1 LFFLYPF
8 TLPFFIGDITLQKLN
23 FRFPF
28 FRIRNLWV
36 LLFSTSV
43 FFLLASSEY
52 FPVFRN
58 FVTAAEKVNSDSSR
72 YDNVRKVLDE
82 SKDDDDYSLEHLKVR
97 NQRLRDAID
106 ASREDSSDQST
117 EQAETEDAVDTEEDG
132 LNVTRP
138 KPVDDLCDTAKE
150 LMFSD
155 KSYYINDKKGNGKFH
170 AAFVS
175 VPWDGFSSLAEY
187 CEDNDLELRLEFFPL
202 MNMFELGKCKRVKRS
217 QAPDGGWVYDFVW
230 IPNNGKGEE
239 QVLLTVKLSETEITA
254 EQKECLDSTLEAK
267 KAIRAL
273 EYIRMGVLRWSFVEK
288 DTKSKEEVPE
298 SLTFATQLFAPVDVS
313 DVIEPSPQAISIG
326 EKLRKFDVLSDMNFD
341 AKTDM
346 VLELAS
352 CRGLTAVIEGGVT
365 TFSELIGALNYQNS
379 FALQPTKKNS
389 DDRQLITI
397 ALING
402 IPANEYVDEF
412 FNNSGAIEMAY
423 AQIGQKELE
432 IAAFESQYVAIPN
445 ISSSDPKENQRIFSE
460 RKRLE
465 KINHNIDRRIQKLNT
480 QIGRINKSL
489 DIQRSK
495 LQKKNIAYFQNLF
508 SVTYKVFLTNKA
520 VGPDKFLLCDSFVES
535 HEYDP
540 RDDEHAGDLEDID
553 IFNDEDIK
561 IDLDGDD
568 SEETDSASDDDDAD
582 VVPSKTKS
590 SSKSKSKSDRSR

>member
-1 LFFLYPF
+1 M
-8 TLPFFIGDITLQKLN
+8 
-23 FRFPF
+23 
-28 FRIRNLWV
+28 V
-36 LLFSTSV
+36 LLFVASI
-43 FFLLASSEY
+43 FFLLVSSEY

-58 FVTAAEKVNSDSSR
+58 FVTAAEKVNNNSSR
-72 YDNVRKVLDE
+72 YENVHKIPDE
-82 SKDDDDYSLEHLKVR
+82 SKDDDDYSLDHLRERKQHLQDVTG
-97 NQRLRDAID
+97 
-106 ASREDSSDQST
+106 ASHEDSDDQSA
-117 EQAETEDAVDTEEDG
+117 EQAKTEDVVDAEEDD
-132 LNVTRP
+132 LDVTRP
-138 KPVDDLCDTAKE
+138 KPVDDLYDTVKD

-155 KSYYINDKKGNGKFH
+155 KSYYIDDKQGNGKFH

-187 CEDNDLELRLEFFPL
+187 CDDNNLELQLEFFPL

-239 QVLLTVKLSETEITA
+239 QVLLTVKLSATEITA
-254 EQKECLDSTLEAK
+254 EQKECLDSTLDAK

-273 EYIRMGVLRWSFVEK
+273 EYIRMGVLRWNFVEK
-288 DTKSKEEVPE
+288 GTKSKEEVPE
-298 SLTFATQLFAPVDVS
+298 SLTFATQLFAPVDIS

-352 CRGLTAVIEGGVT
+352 CRGLTAVIEGGIT
-365 TFSELIGALNYQNS
+365 TFSELIGPLNYQNS

-389 DDRQLITI
+389 DDRQLITV
-397 ALING
+397 ALIDG
-402 IPANEYVDEF
+402 IPANEFVDQF
-412 FNNSGAIEMAY
+412 FNNSGAIEVAY
-423 AQIGQKELE
+423 AQIEQKEFE
-432 IAAFESQYVAIPN
+432 IATLEGRYVAVPN

-465 KINHNIDRRIQKLNT
+465 KINHNIDRRIQKLST

-489 DIQRSK
+489 DIGRSK
-495 LQKKNIAYFQNLF
+495 LQKKNIAYFRDLF
-508 SVTYKVFLTNKA
+508 SVTYKVFLTNRA
-520 VGPDKFLLCDSFVES
+520 VGPDKFLLCDSFVDS

-540 RDDEHAGDLEDID
+540 RDDEHAGGLEDND
-553 IFNDEDIK
+553 IFNDEDIN
-561 IDLDGDD
+561 IDLDDDD
-568 SEETDSASDDDDAD
+568 SEETDSTSDDDDTD

-590 SSKSKSKSDRSR
+590 SSKSKTKSDRGR